1 MDPIN
6 SISLT
11 SEQTRV
17 IESLPDH
24 RIFLSGIA
32 GTGKTTA
39 GLGRLLW
46 LLTQGIPGEQILIL
60 TPQRTLA
67 APYLETAAA
76 SPVSTAPLVTNLT
89 IGGLARRMIDLFWPL
104 VSEAATFAQPDQ
116 PPVFLTLETAQYYI
130 ARLVYPLLDQGYFS
144 AVSMERTRLLSQ
156 VIDNLNKSAL
166 VGFPLTEIA
175 HRLKSAW
182 TGDPAQHHIYVDA
195 QACALLFRNF
205 CLAHNL
211 LDFSLQLELFKNLL
225 WPLPACRTYLLQNYR
240 HLIVDNLEEDTPTS
254 HDILRDWLPEADS
267 ALLIFDEGAG
277 FRRFLGADPQSA
289 KTLNHQCEA
298 SFQFSDIFSMGAE
311 TQALSIFLSNNLK
324 PEKSPPHTL
333 LDRSLSKSL
342 IPASVSFQSVK
353 YFPQMLDWVA
363 QNIADLVH
371 NQGVPPS
378 EIAVLSPFLSDAL
391 RYSLSNR
398 LNTNGVPN
406 RSHRP
411 SRSLRDEPVSHC
423 LITLALLAHPAW
435 LSLAPN
441 LSPDRFDLAYALI
454 QTIAGLDLPRAQLLV
469 EIVFR
474 FKDGCPQLTSFD
486 LIQPAMQERITYRFG
501 SAYERLRLWLSAY
514 QAAEPVELDQF
525 LGRLFGEVLSQPSF
539 GFHSNY
545 TAGEITANLIESIQ
559 KFRWARLAPPD
570 DQALPLGVDFLE
582 MVKDGVISSLYIRSW
597 RAQPENAVLLAPA
610 YTFLMTNRPVDFQ
623 FWLDIGNRSWSERLY
638 QPLTHPYVLSRNWL
652 PGRPWTDADEVQAS
666 LEALEHLTVGLL
678 RRCRRHL
685 FLGLS
690 DLNEQG
696 FEQRGVLLSAFQRV
710 LKDAQG

>member
-1 MDPIN
+1 MSSP
-6 SISLT
+6 SSLSLS
-11 SEQTRV
+11 SEQTQV
-17 IESLPDH
+17 IESLPDQ

-46 LLTQGIPGEQILIL
+46 LLNQGIPGEQILIL

-67 APYLETAAA
+67 APYLEAAAA
-76 SPVSTAPLVTNLT
+76 SAASTAPLVTNLT

-104 VSEAATFAQPDQ
+104 VSEAASFAQPDL

-144 AVSMERTRLLSQ
+144 AVSMERSRLLSQ

-175 HRLKSAW
+175 HRLQSAW
-182 TGDPAQHHIYVDA
+182 TGDPSQHRVYEDA

-211 LDFSLQLELFKNLL
+211 LDFSLQVELFTNLL

-254 HDILRDWLPEADS
+254 HDILRDWLPEADL

-289 KTLNHQCEA
+289 LALNQQCEA
-298 SFQFSDIFSMGAE
+298 SFHFSEVFSMGEE
-311 TQALSIFLSNNLK
+311 TRALSIYLGNNLK

-333 LDRSLSKSL
+333 LDRTLAKSL

-363 QNIADLVH
+363 QTIADLVH

-398 LNTNGVPN
+398 LTTYGVPN
-406 RSHRP
+406 CSHRP
-411 SRSLRDEPVSHC
+411 SRSLRDEPISHC

-435 LSLAPN
+435 LSLAPKFN
-441 LSPDRFDLAYALI
+441 PRPFRSRLCAHPDPCRPGPPPRPAPGGDYFSPQR
-454 QTIAGLDLPRAQLLV
+454 
-469 EIVFR
+469 
-474 FKDGCPQLTSFD
+474 
-486 LIQPAMQERITYRFG
+486 
-501 SAYERLRLWLSAY
+501 WLSA
-514 QAAEPVELDQF
+514 ALQF
-525 LGRLFGEVLSQPSF
+525 
-539 GFHSNY
+539 
-545 TAGEITANLIESIQ
+545 
-559 KFRWARLAPPD
+559 
-570 DQALPLGVDFLE
+570 
-582 MVKDGVISSLYIRSW
+582 
-597 RAQPENAVLLAPA
+597 
-610 YTFLMTNRPVDFQ
+610 
-623 FWLDIGNRSWSERLY
+623 
-638 QPLTHPYVLSRNWL
+638 
-652 PGRPWTDADEVQAS
+652 
-666 LEALEHLTVGLL
+666 
-678 RRCRRHL
+678 
-685 FLGLS
+685 
-690 DLNEQG
+690 
-696 FEQRGVLLSAFQRV
+696 
-710 LKDAQG
+710 